1 MRTSRRK
8 ITSAEEAERLLEE
21 LRDSGEDPPTFCQRR
36 GLDGRSLNCWRLNLE
51 RRLET
56 GRRRATGAETLRI
69 VEVGWPPAVS
79 LPADGR
85 GEATAGH
92 GEGRYRVTLGD
103 VVIEVGDGFRE
114 ETLYRLLSV
123 VRAC

>member
-21 LRDSGEDPPTFCQRR
+21 LQDSGEDPPTFCQKR

-51 RRLET
+51 RRAET
-56 GRRRATGAETLRI
+56 GKRRAMGGEALRI
-69 VEVGWPPAVS
+69 VEVGWPPAE
-79 LPADGR
+79 PRAADASR
-85 GEATAGH
+85 EATAGH